1 MDRYQWLEDIEGDA
15 SLAWVR
21 AHSATPSGPRFEA
34 LRKEILEVLDSEER
48 IPYPY
53 WHGELL
59 YNLWQDAEHP
69 RGLWRRTTLAEYR
82 KPDPAWETL
91 LDLDDL
97 SAREGESWV
106 WQGVDFL
113 RPAGTR
119 CLLRLSRGGAD
130 ASVVREFDLDAKTFI
145 HSADPADPR
154 APGAGFTLP
163 EAKSAIGW
171 IDHDR
176 VYVGFGDYTSSGYP
190 RTVREWRRGTPLDEA
205 TPVFEARHTDM
216 LAAAGHDPTPG
227 FERDIVE
234 RHIDFYRTDTYLLT
248 DGGLVRVDVPEDAT
262 VEFHREWLLVSLRT
276 EWLGHPAGSLLVAKL
291 DDFLAGQRI
300 LRPVF
305 TPSPDTALAGWAW
318 TRDHLIV
325 TAMSDVASRPSA
337 VALDGTTTTPLAPPG
352 THTVV
357 TATNPDHSDGYL
369 LITSGFTEPDT
380 LRYGRIGAPPDVVK
394 QEPAFFDASGLSV
407 RQFFATSD
415 DGTRV
420 PYFVVGSPAPG
431 PTLLHGYGG
440 FQISKVPEYDGVL
453 GRAWLARG
461 GTYAVANIRGG
472 GEYGPDWHRAAL
484 RENRPRAYEDFAA
497 VARDLV
503 ARGITTPAQLGAQG
517 GSNGGLLMGVMLTR
531 YPTLFGAIVCQVP
544 LLDMRRYHVLLAG
557 ASWMAE
563 YGDPDDESDWAY
575 LRRFSPYHNV
585 APGRSYPPILLVTST
600 RDDRVHPGHARKMV
614 ALLEE
619 YGYDVTYYENIEGGH
634 GAAADN
640 RQRAI
645 KSALMYDFLWQRLR

>member
-1 MDRYQWLEDIEGDA
+1 MDRYQWLEDIEGGE
-15 SLAWVR
+15 SLAWVGER
-21 AHSATPSGPRFEA
+21 NDTTFARLAGPRFDE
-34 LRKEILEVLDSEER
+34 LRAQILGVLESDER

-59 YNLWQDAEHP
+59 YNLWQDAGHP
-69 RGLWRRTTLAEYR
+69 RGLWRRTTLTEYR
-82 KPDPAWETL
+82 KPDPEWEVL

-113 RPAGTR
+113 RPNGTR
-119 CLLRLSRGGAD
+119 CLLSLSRGGAD
-130 ASVVREFDLDAKTFI
+130 AAVVREFDLDAKSFV
-145 HSADPADPR
+145 HN
-154 APGAGFTLP
+154 GFTLP

-190 RTVREWRRGTPLDEA
+190 RTVREWRRGTALDEA
-205 TPVFEARHTDM
+205 TLVYECDATDM
-216 LAAAGHDPTPG
+216 VVSAGRDPTPG
-227 FERDIVE
+227 FERDIVQ
-234 RHIDFYRTDTYLLT
+234 RRIDFYRSETYLRT
-248 DGGLVRVDVPEDAT
+248 DSGLVRIDVPDDAE
-262 VEFHREWLLVSLRT
+262 VEFHREWLLVSPRT
-276 EWLGHPAGSLLVAKL
+276 AWLGHPGGSLLVTKL
-291 DDFLAGQRI
+291 DDFLAGQRD

-305 TPSPDTALAGWAW
+305 TPSARTALAGYAW

-325 TAMSDVASRPSA
+325 TAMSDVVSRPSA
-337 VALDGTTTTPLAPPG
+337 VALDGTGTTPLTPAG
-352 THTVV
+352 AHSEV
-357 TATNPDHSDGYL
+357 TATNPDHSDEYL

-380 LRYGRIGAPPDVVK
+380 LRYGRIGASSPEVLK
-394 QEPAFFDASGLSV
+394 REPTFFDASDLLV
-407 RQFFATSD
+407 RQHFATSD

-420 PYFVVGSPAPG
+420 PYFVVGRADAPPG
-431 PTLLHGYGG
+431 PTLLNGYGG
-440 FQISKVPEYDGVL
+440 FEISYPPSYDGVL

-461 GTYAVANIRGG
+461 GTYVVANIRGG

-497 VARDLV
+497 VATDLV
-503 ARGITTPAQLGAQG
+503 ARGITTPARLGAHG

-531 YPTLFGAIVCQVP
+531 YPALFGAIVCQVP

-575 LRRFSPYHNV
+575 LKQFSPYHNV
-585 APGRSYPPILLVTST
+585 APGRSYPPILVVTST

-640 RQRAI
+640 RQRAT
-645 KSALMYDFLWQRLR
+645 KSALMYEFLWQRLG